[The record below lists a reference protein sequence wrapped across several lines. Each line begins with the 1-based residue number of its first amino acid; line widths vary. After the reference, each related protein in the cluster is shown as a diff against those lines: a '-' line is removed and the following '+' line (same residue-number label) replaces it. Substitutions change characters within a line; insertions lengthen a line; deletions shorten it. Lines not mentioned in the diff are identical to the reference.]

1 MEIDDFRRLFYSVP
15 SPYLVLAP
23 DLTIVEA
30 NDSYLRA
37 TMTVRESIIG
47 RHLFEVFPGKP
58 GEPGATGVRNLNASL
73 QRVLAERRPDAM
85 AVQRYDIR
93 RPDGSFEERHW
104 SPLNVPTFD
113 ETGRLAFIIHHV
125 EDVTEYVR
133 LQRAGI
139 AQTREVAA
147 LRHRAEFLQTEIF
160 ARAQELQRANE
171 ELRDANA
178 KLAASQARL
187 MRTQRL
193 EAVGQLTGGVAHDF
207 NNLLT
212 AILGSLGMLETAGVL
227 AQPGAQRL
235 LDVAER
241 AATRGARLI
250 SHLLAFSGKQMVR
263 PETVDINT
271 LIRDFHELLK
281 RAVTEKIEVV
291 LDLDPSLRSA
301 LIDPAQFQ
309 SALLNLAVNARDA
322 MPAGGR
328 LTITTRPTD
337 RTQTP
342 SNGDDWAPG
351 QYSAIVVSDTG
362 TGMLPE
368 IRDRAF
374 EPFFTTKDVGE
385 GSGLGLSQVYGFA
398 KQAGGHAEI
407 DTAPGAG
414 TSVTIYLPKAAASV
428 QAAGEVERTAAL
440 PETAQ
445 QGQTVLIVEDDHD
458 VRQTTIETFAMLGYS
473 VLAAADG
480 REAVATLAGNQRIDL
495 LFADIVMPH
504 GVSGV
509 EVAKEAARLR
519 KDIKILL
526 TSGYPQEALTAKGA
540 DGVRYP
546 VLSKPYRYQDLV
558 REVERISASA

>member
-133 LQRAGI
+133 LQRAGV

-147 LRHRAEFLQTEIF
+147 LRHRAEFLQAEIF

-171 ELRDANA
+171 ELREANA

-235 LDVAER
+235 LDVAKR

-328 LTITTRPTD
+328 LTI
-337 RTQTP
+337 
-342 SNGDDWAPG
+342 
-351 QYSAIVVSDTG
+351 
-362 TGMLPE
+362 
-368 IRDRAF
+368 
-374 EPFFTTKDVGE
+374 
-385 GSGLGLSQVYGFA
+385 
-398 KQAGGHAEI
+398 
-407 DTAPGAG
+407 
-414 TSVTIYLPKAAASV
+414 
-428 QAAGEVERTAAL
+428 
-440 PETAQ
+440 
-445 QGQTVLIVEDDHD
+445 
-458 VRQTTIETFAMLGYS
+458 
-473 VLAAADG
+473 
-480 REAVATLAGNQRIDL
+480 
-495 LFADIVMPH
+495 
-504 GVSGV
+504 
-509 EVAKEAARLR
+509 
-519 KDIKILL
+519 
-526 TSGYPQEALTAKGA
+526 
-540 DGVRYP
+540 
-546 VLSKPYRYQDLV
+546 
-558 REVERISASA
+558 